1 MYIIDYD
8 YLDNL
13 VKRTISEGMYS
24 VEPMI
29 GIMSKII
36 DEKYDNKKW
45 NDRLRY
51 QITNEIKTY
60 MNQLLSHLK
69 TYELDNNSIYKIL
82 CYHCGRLDLYE
93 YTYNPIKD
101 INVEINKEFK
111 RDIKN
116 KVINTVL
123 RVNITYNMGDIKNEK
138 YK

>member
-45 NDRLRY
+45 NDRLKY
-51 QITNEIKTY
+51 QIKGLA
-60 MNQLLSHLK
+60 QLCES
-69 TYELDNNSIYKIL
+69 
-82 CYHCGRLDLYE
+82 
-93 YTYNPIKD
+93 
-101 INVEINKEFK
+101 F
-111 RDIKN
+111 
-116 KVINTVL
+116 
-123 RVNITYNMGDIKNEK
+123 
-138 YK
+138 

>member
-82 CYHCGRLDLYE
+82 CYHCRRLDLYE